1 MFGMRGI
8 LTLRGKLL
16 MGALA
21 LTFLGAGGAD
31 AAPSVYPTGVTIY
44 DPARAYNSYVLF
56 GDASAGARG
65 ETHLIDMNGN
75 EVHSWDWGGFPSRM
89 VDPALIGGK
98 RGVIGAQTSHLES
111 KGEGVIPGLPD
122 VYQDKEIG
130 LVDWNGKILWQV
142 GAKAP
147 QGGLH
152 QHHDWQLLA
161 NGHTLVL
168 GSLHHKIDGFGDR
181 MMFDDVIYELDKKG
195 NVVWTWTVSEHLNE
209 LGFTPKQLEMIHHT
223 PALDYFHINDL
234 QVVGENHWFKSG
246 DTRFAPD
253 NLIISSRNANFTAIS
268 ERKTGKGVWQIGPN
282 YEHHRSMI
290 LKPDVTPEPINQIS
304 GQHNPHMIPEGLP
317 GAGNIL
323 LFDNQGEGGY
333 PPAPLDPLGST
344 RVIEIDPVK
353 KEIVWQYSGRSSQQ
367 PEWAFYSPIVGS
379 AQRLP
384 NGNTLIDEGTDGRIF
399 QVTKEGDIVWEY
411 VSPHLMPV
419 PVTPLPGRK
428 GIMGN
433 LIYRAQAVPYDWT
446 PEGTARSEKP
456 VTPPDLANFHIP
468 AQ

>member
-89 VDPALIGGK
+89 VDPALAGGK
-98 RGVIGAQTSHLES
+98 RGVIGVQTSHLES

-130 LVDWNGKILWQV
+130 LVDWSGKILWQV

-209 LGFTPKQLEMIHHT
+209 LGFTPKQLEIIHHT

-253 NLIISSRNANFTAIS
+253 NLIISSRNANFTAII
-268 ERKTGKGVWQIGPN
+268 ERKTGKVLWQIGPN

-333 PPAPLDPLGST
+333 PPAPSIRLAAH
-344 RVIEIDPVK
+344 
-353 KEIVWQYSGRSSQQ
+353 VWSRS
-367 PEWAFYSPIVGS
+367 I
-379 AQRLP
+379 R
-384 NGNTLIDEGTDGRIF
+384 
-399 QVTKEGDIVWEY
+399 
-411 VSPHLMPV
+411 
-419 PVTPLPGRK
+419 
-428 GIMGN
+428 
-433 LIYRAQAVPYDWT
+433 
-446 PEGTARSEKP
+446 
-456 VTPPDLANFHIP
+456 
-468 AQ
+468 